1 MPSSTRKG
9 GRGDDVIDGLKDS
22 QERLPV
28 KASPRNVLCRDCFC
42 ILPALDISVPGRSCL
57 RILPSIYLSI
67 PLSVS
72 QANKK
77 PSCREKIAAVDDD
90 DQTWG
95 AINFLIYSTFAV
107 LIAMV
112 MLGVP

>member
-1 MPSSTRKG
+1 MPRLLLYPSRS
-9 GRGDDVIDGLKDS
+9 GRFCPW
-22 QERLPV
+22 EELPQDLAV
-28 KASPRNVLCRDCFC
+28 H
-42 ILPALDISVPGRSCL
+42 
-57 RILPSIYLSI
+57 LSI

-112 MLGVP
+112 MLGVSWAPQRCVNMDQR